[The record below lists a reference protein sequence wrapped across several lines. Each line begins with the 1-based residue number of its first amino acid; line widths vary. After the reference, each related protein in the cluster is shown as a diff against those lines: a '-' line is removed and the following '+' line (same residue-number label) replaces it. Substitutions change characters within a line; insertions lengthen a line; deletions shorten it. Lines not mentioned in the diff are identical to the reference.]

1 MKPLTRWIIGSV
13 VIIFGYM
20 AWVVVDAFRSYAQQ
34 RPQEAS
40 VSKYYH
46 FTRCPACHL
55 EKQPPDE
62 CGEFTG
68 WLWEEC
74 QDLVHR
80 YPDGDRQ

>member
-1 MKPLTRWIIGSV
+1 MKPLTRWIIGI
-13 VIIFGYM
+13 VIAIFGYM
-20 AWVVVDAFRSYAQQ
+20 AWAVVDAFRSYVQQ
-34 RPQEAS
+34 RPQETS

-46 FTRCPACHL
+46 FARCPACHL

-80 YPDGDRQ
+80 YPNEN